1 MLESLFDENIY
12 LIVTTDISIIENT
25 LSKWD
30 LGFYDN
36 KYYCFGNELKIIY
49 LFTSTVKIKI
59 NNLKSIF
66 KLNQIKEKSKLYIYL
81 YLLKM

>member
-49 LFTSTVKIKI
+49 LFTSKVKIKI